1 VATRTVGPMFGK
13 GFGASQA
20 RTFMPAGSAATAP
33 VTQLLVGAACG
44 ALAVCGVQLVMVLL
58 SEIELNRSV
67 DAISE

>member
-20 RTFMPAGSAATAP
+20 RTFMPAGSTAYAP
-33 VTQLLVGAACG
+33 VTHLLLGAACG
-44 ALAVCGVQLVMVLL
+44 ALAVCGVQLVMVVL

-67 DAISE
+67 NAISE